1 MHNLIQYSC
10 CCLGQTNLLPSSMDF
25 FFQKQKKR
33 KQKKKDKSAVSHCLC
48 WICHINKIAIHSN
61 KYKYMFL
68 KHYSKNTLN
77 QHLHTATY
85 LQFIGTMSEILK
97 LKQIKA
103 LLLLYLK
110 LLQTTFFFGRLLTV
124 VTIINGLSFWN
135 LSFPLLRFWYFRN
148 FKFTIVPY
156 GETKLQLPWK
166 RSSVWRNELGGGGGT
181 SRTYMGYFFINGT
194 VVTWR
199 GLVVGKNTLNFGTL
213 ANWVRHLFSMVTL

>member
-1 MHNLIQYSC
+1 
-10 CCLGQTNLLPSSMDF
+10 
-25 FFQKQKKR
+25 
-33 KQKKKDKSAVSHCLC
+33 
-48 WICHINKIAIHSN
+48 
-61 KYKYMFL
+61 MFL

-135 LSFPLLRFWYFRN
+135 LSFPLLRF
-148 FKFTIVPY
+148 
-156 GETKLQLPWK
+156 
-166 RSSVWRNELGGGGGT
+166 
-181 SRTYMGYFFINGT
+181 
-194 VVTWR
+194 
-199 GLVVGKNTLNFGTL
+199 
-213 ANWVRHLFSMVTL
+213 